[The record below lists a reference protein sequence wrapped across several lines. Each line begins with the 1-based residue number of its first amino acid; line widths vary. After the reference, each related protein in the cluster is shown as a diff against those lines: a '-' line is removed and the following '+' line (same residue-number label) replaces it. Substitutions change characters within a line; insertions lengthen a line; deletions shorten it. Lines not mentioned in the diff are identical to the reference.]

1 MASPLGF
8 RAHSSWSGASNVL
21 AKGASLQDVC
31 GVAVW
36 SSPHT
41 FIKFYSLDMDSTP
54 GTHVCWVNFSVS
66 VLIALR
72 RTLCF
77 TSKYLF
83 HFWITALQ
91 VHSFFHDCSL
101 RQVVPFRSHS

>member
-8 RAHSSWSGASNVL
+8 RAHSTWSGTSNVL

-41 FIKFYSLDMDSTP
+41 FIKFYSLDMDSNP
-54 GTHVCWVNFSVS
+54 GTHVCCVNFSVS
-66 VLIALR
+66 ILIALSC
-72 RTLCF
+72 TVCF
-77 TSKYLF
+77 ASKYLF

-91 VHSFFHDCSL
+91 LHSFFS
-101 RQVVPFRSHS
+101 